1 MIRRTW
7 RTCTAKNAH
16 MQSFIGKKQPS
27 IRAGFH
33 RATAKPAAQALAELS
48 RADVQRALRRHH
60 LADWGD
66 LDASDRE
73 ANERALHNGGR
84 FLSAYRSDRGE
95 KFWIITE
102 ADRSATTV
110 LMPGDY

>member
-1 MIRRTW
+1 MKGESNGQAAAPPTPKFRLGRTVN
-7 RTCTAKNAH
+7 TSNALT
-16 MQSFIGKKQPS
+16 K
-27 IRAGFH
+27 
-33 RATAKPAAQALAELS
+33 LS
-48 RADVQRALRRHH
+48 QADVQNALRRHH

-73 ANERALHNGGR
+73 ANVRALHDGGR
-84 FLSAYRSDRGE
+84 FLSAYRSARGE

-110 LMPGDY
+110 LMPEDY

>member
-1 MIRRTW
+1 MKGESNGQAAVPPTPRFRLGRTVI
-7 RTCTAKNAH
+7 TSNALT
-16 MQSFIGKKQPS
+16 K
-27 IRAGFH
+27 
-33 RATAKPAAQALAELS
+33 LS
-48 RADVQRALRRHH
+48 QADVHRALRRHH
-60 LADWGD
+60 VADWGD

-73 ANERALHNGGR
+73 ANERALRDGGR

>member
-1 MIRRTW
+1 MKGESNGQAAVPPTPKFRLGRTVI
-7 RTCTAKNAH
+7 TSNALTKLS
-16 MQSFIGKKQPS
+16 QSDI
-27 IRAGFH
+27 
-33 RATAKPAAQALAELS
+33 
-48 RADVQRALRRHH
+48 DNALRLHH

-66 LDASDRE
+66 LGAHDRE
-73 ANERALHNGGR
+73 ANERALHDGGR
-84 FLSAYRSDRGE
+84 LLSAYRSDREE